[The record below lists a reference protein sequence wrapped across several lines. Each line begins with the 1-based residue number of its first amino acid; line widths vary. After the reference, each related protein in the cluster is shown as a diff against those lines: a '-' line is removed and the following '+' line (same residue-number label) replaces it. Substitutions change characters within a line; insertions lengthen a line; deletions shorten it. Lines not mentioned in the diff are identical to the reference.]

1 MADFIIE
8 YWYVFI
14 AVLAVGVCL
23 GVAAYRF
30 AKLPTSEQMQ
40 KVKEWLLLAVT
51 EAEKELG
58 GGTGQLKL
66 RKVYDLFIQRFP
78 WLVRVV
84 SFEWFS
90 SLVDDALVEM
100 REMLQK
106 NNAVK
111 SLVEGSP
118 EKEG

>member
-30 AKLPTSEQMQ
+30 VKLPNSEQMQ

-51 EAEKELG
+51 DAEKELG

-66 RKVYDLFIQRFP
+66 RMVYDLFIQRFP

-90 SLVDDALVEM
+90 ELVDEALIEM

-106 NNAVK
+106 NSAVK
-111 SLVEGSP
+111 SLVEGTSD
-118 EKEG
+118 KEG